1 MTAEAIEGRY
11 DVVVLG
17 GGLSGL
23 TLALQLRRAR
33 PELTILVAE
42 RRKGLA
48 PEAAFKVGESSVELS
63 AHYFGEV
70 VGMKDHLEAD
80 ELPKAGLRFLFPAGN
95 NRDIAA
101 RVEWGPSA
109 FPPVPSYQLD
119 RGRFENAL
127 AARNT
132 REGNE
137 VRDGCVV
144 EGVEFGADEHTVT
157 LLRDDERSS
166 VTARWIVDA
175 SGYPGIIKRKLGLEK
190 PVEHTI
196 NAAWF
201 RLAGGL
207 DIEDWSDDGAW
218 FERMEAR
225 GIRKFSTNHL
235 MGEGYWVWLIPL
247 ASGSISIGVVA
258 DPRFH
263 PFSEISSLEQALEW
277 FQRHEPQLGEVLARR
292 GEDVQDF
299 LRVENFAYSCTKV
312 FSPDRWC
319 LTGIAGVFADPFY
332 SPGSDFIAVGNTYVT
347 DLIVRELS
355 GEDVS
360 KRAEAYNT
368 AFLKSFDTAVDRNYT
383 NHYAHFGDAEVMTA
397 KILWDFLVY
406 WSVTSP
412 PFFHG
417 LLTDLD
423 FQELVAEDAG
433 RILDLGARVQQLFRD
448 WHRLGQ
454 REWRD
459 VMIGNLAFPG
469 VMRLHHD
476 LVTPADEAT
485 HKRRYARN
493 VTLCEA
499 VAVIFFHKA
508 IERAPGLSVDAETAI
523 NPYAIGLDQER
534 WEADG
539 LFKSPGVTLNQ
550 ARMSA
555 AGIENMLIDELVAS
569 AEAAT
574 QAG

>member
-1 MTAEAIEGRY
+1 M
-11 DVVVLG
+11 
-17 GGLSGL
+17 
-23 TLALQLRRAR
+23 
-33 PELTILVAE
+33 TILVAE
-42 RRKGLA
+42 KREGPA

-63 AHYFGEV
+63 AHYFGQV

-80 ELPKAGLRFLFPAGN
+80 ELPKAGLRFLFPAGD

-101 RVEWGPSA
+101 RVEWGPAA
-109 FPPVPSYQLD
+109 FPPVPSFQLD

-127 AARNT
+127 AERNA
-132 REGNE
+132 REGTE

-157 LLRDDERSS
+157 MLRGDERSS
-166 VTARWIVDA
+166 VTARWVVDA

-190 PVEHTI
+190 AVEHTI

-207 DIEDWSDDGAW
+207 DIEDWSDDAAW
-218 FERMEAR
+218 HERMVER

-247 ASGSISIGVVA
+247 ASGSVSIGVVA

-263 PFSEISSLEQALEW
+263 PFPEINTLEKALEW
-277 FQRHEPQLGEVLARR
+277 FQRHEPQLAEALAGRR
-292 GEDVQDF
+292 EDVQDF
-299 LRVENFAYSCTKV
+299 LRVEDFAYSCTRV

-332 SPGSDFIAVGNTYVT
+332 SPGSDFIAVGNTYIT
-347 DLIVRELS
+347 DLVVRGLS
-355 GEDVS
+355 GEDVAES
-360 KRAEAYNT
+360 AEAYNT
-368 AFLKSFDTAVDRNYT
+368 AFLTAFDTLVERNYT

-397 KILWDFLVY
+397 KIVWDFLVY

-417 LLTDLD
+417 TLTDPH
-423 FQELVAEDAG
+423 FQEMVAEDAG
-433 RILDLGARVQQLFRD
+433 RILDLSARVQQLFRD
-448 WHRLGQ
+448 WHGLGQ
-454 REWRD
+454 REWRN
-459 VMIGNLAFPG
+459 VMITNHTFPG
-469 VMRLHHD
+469 LMRVHEN
-476 LVTPADEAT
+476 LVTPVDEKT

-499 VAVIFFHKA
+499 VAVVFFHKA
-508 IERAPGLSVDAETAI
+508 IERVPGLNVDAETAI
-523 NPYAIGLDQER
+523 NPYAVGLDQER

-539 LFKSPGVTLNQ
+539 LFKSPGITLNQ
-550 ARMSA
+550 ARMNA
-555 AGIENMLIDELVAS
+555 AGIENMLVDELAAS

-574 QAG
+574 RAG